1 MISGD
6 RLRINIASRIFEP
19 EPAAASFRLGAL
31 ATALSEKHHDVDV
44 LTVRP
49 PKPLS
54 DQSADTLRPYRV
66 SRFPVVRD
74 RAGYVRGYLQ
84 YLSFDIPLFFRIL
97 FGRKVAA
104 IVVEPPPTTGFFVRI
119 AAAIRRTPYFYY
131 AADIWSDGAAQ
142 TGAPKWILRAVLA
155 IEKYAMHGARKVFSV
170 SESLTQR
177 LNEVGIHADVL
188 TVGNGVN
195 ANAFFNEGEN
205 FVRVEQRSSKEFVYA
220 GIASEWHGAGV
231 FVEALPH
238 VLEHDPDVVLRFIG
252 GGSEVAKFHERAVEL
267 GVDASVSFEEYVS
280 PRELADIFS
289 GSTAALA
296 SIREG
301 LGNEFVFPTKLYS
314 AVLCGVPSIFAGIGP
329 AIDFMANEVDG
340 VPLGISVELDPIAVA
355 GAMLAQLKAQEK
367 PGHRELVSTWGM
379 QNVTLSVV
387 ADRIVA
393 EIEKI
398 GAS

>member
-1 MISGD
+1 M
-6 RLRINIASRIFEP
+6 RVKIASRIFEP

-31 ATALSEKHHDVDV
+31 ATALSEKRHDVKV

-49 PKPLS
+49 PKSIS
-54 DQSADTLRPYRV
+54 DQSDDSRRPYEV
-66 SRFPVVRD
+66 SRFPVLRD

-84 YLSFDIPLFFRIL
+84 YLSFDIPLFFRVL
-97 FGRKVAA
+97 LGNRVTA

-119 AAAIRRTPYFYY
+119 AAAMRQIPYFYY

-142 TGAPKWILRAVLA
+142 TGAPKWILRAVLK
-155 IEKYAMHGARKVFSV
+155 IEKFAMHGARKVFSV

-177 LNEVGIHADVL
+177 LNEVGITADVL

-205 FVRVEQRSSKEFVYA
+205 FVKVGQRSSKDFIYA

-238 VLEHDPDVVLRFIG
+238 VLEHDPDVLVRFIG
-252 GGSEVAKFHERAVEL
+252 GGSEVEKFHERAVEL
-267 GVDASVSFEEYVS
+267 GVDASVRFEEYVS
-280 PRELADIFS
+280 PRELAGIFS
-289 GSTAALA
+289 GSAAALA
-296 SIREG
+296 SVREG

-329 AIDFMANEVDG
+329 AIDFLANEVEGLPIG
-340 VPLGISVELDPIAVA
+340 VSVPLDPIAVA
-355 GAMLAQLKAQEK
+355 GAMLTQLKTQEK

-379 QNVTLSVV
+379 HNVTLSVV

-393 EIEKI
+393 EIEKV